1 MLQKQTVLGNIDIT
15 LIMEQQMGSEVYSL
29 TFILIINL
37 IDHTKSPWQA
47 HNTLPVPRRGSIH
60 VGTQKWVTLTPQCGL
75 TLIKYR
81 NHAFWTVSRWWD
93 GCGPVLYPPRLFHVE
108 SMEWG
113 VDCRNSRWIAW
124 NGGWIPYFSWM
135 DFILFP
141 DGFHTFSRWIPWD
154 WGWVPWNEMDSILF

>member
-1 MLQKQTVLGNIDIT
+1 MTASLIVSILPCNISFCHLHVIQAMLQKQTVLGNIDIT

-29 TFILIINL
+29 TFILIIRL

-47 HNTLPVPRRGSIH
+47 HNTLPVPSRGSIH
-60 VGTQKWVTLTPQCGL
+60 VETHVSHFNPQCGL

-113 VDCRNSRWIAW
+113 VDCRNSRGIPW
-124 NGGWIPYFSWM
+124 NGGWIPYGINCS
-135 DFILFP
+135 
-141 DGFHTFSRWIPWD
+141 
-154 WGWVPWNEMDSILF
+154 